1 MDYIKGGGKVMAELS
16 EARKRANKKW
26 DEKNKEKKKLYT
38 YRSTARSFVKNLAS
52 EQDLLELR
60 QLIDD
65 TLKQKSRD

>member
-1 MDYIKGGGKVMAELS
+1 MAELS